1 MPITLLV
8 PPMTP
13 TAKPAPAKPAAA
25 PAAPSRGLE
34 GIVAA
39 QSSICFIDGEKGIL
53 SYRGYDINELA
64 PNASFEE
71 VVFLLWEGH
80 LPDREELDAFRAK
93 LAANRELPPL
103 ALKVLKEVAQ
113 SMGPMDALRTTV
125 SALAA
130 GRGDADKYS
139 VDVDLQK
146 AIETTA
152 QVATIVAYYHRLRMG
167 KPLVHPDAKLSHAAN
182 FLWMLNGEKPTPA
195 AERAFDVALVL
206 HADHDLNA
214 STFSAR
220 VTAAT
225 LADYHGAI
233 TSAVGTLKGPLHGGA
248 NIEVM
253 KVLLEIE
260 ASHVDPEDWVK
271 HQLAK
276 KRKIPGF
283 GHRVYKTLDPRAI
296 RRAGEEHAVVRDEP
310 QAAEGDEGR
319 QGHRRQRRLLLGLL
333 VLRHG
338 HPARPLHAHLR
349 REPCRRL
356 VRARAGAA
364 RRQPAHPSP
373 FRLHG
378 RAGQEVG
385 AHRQAEPSAP
395 ARGPRQ
401 GLRRAR
407 GGPHHGLQCEPA
419 AFSPVRRIGG
429 CTAWRRTPPAG
440 SWSSRR
446 R

>member
-1 MPITLLV
+1 
-8 PPMTP
+8 MTP
-13 TAKPAPAKPAAA
+13 TVPKAA
-25 PAAPSRGLE
+25 PKGLE
-34 GIVAA
+34 GIIAA

-80 LPDREELDAFRAK
+80 LPTKPQLEEFMRK
-93 LAANRELPPL
+93 LAANRELPP
-103 ALKVLKEVAQ
+103 AAMKVLREVSD

-130 GRGDADKYS
+130 GRDDADKYT
-139 VDVDLQK
+139 VEADKQK

-167 KPLVHPDAKLSHAAN
+167 KAVVHPDPKLGHAAN
-182 FLWMLNGEKPTPA
+182 FLYMLTGEKPTPA

-260 ASHVDPEDWVK
+260 ASHEEPEAWVR

-296 RRAGEEHAVVRDEP
+296 HLAKLSKSLGEQAKNTQWYEMSLALQKAMKSEKGIDANVDFFSASSYYVMGIPLDLYTPIFAVSRVAGWSAHVLEQH
-310 QAAEGDEGR
+310 GDN
-319 QGHRRQRRLLLGLL
+319 RLI
-333 VLRHG
+333 
-338 HPARPLHAHLR
+338 RPLSEFTGQLGKKWVPISKR
-349 REPCRRL
+349 NVQPKLE
-356 VRARAGAA
+356 RAKAA
-364 RRQPAHPSP
+364 
-373 FRLHG
+373 
-378 RAGQEVG
+378 
-385 AHRQAEPSAP
+385 
-395 ARGPRQ
+395 
-401 GLRRAR
+401 
-407 GGPHHGLQCEPA
+407 
-419 AFSPVRRIGG
+419 
-429 CTAWRRTPPAG
+429 
-440 SWSSRR
+440 
-446 R
+446 

>member
-1 MPITLLV
+1 
-8 PPMTP
+8 MTP
-13 TAKPAPAKPAAA
+13 PAPKPIATK
-25 PAAPSRGLE
+25 GLE

-39 QSSICFIDGEKGIL
+39 QSSICFIDGDKGIL

-71 VVFLLWEGH
+71 VVFLLWDGR
-80 LPDREELDAFRAK
+80 LPNKAELEDVTRK
-93 LAANRELPPL
+93 LAAKRELPPI
-103 ALKVLKEVAQ
+103 ALKVLKEVSH

-125 SALAA
+125 SALGA
-130 GRGDADKYS
+130 GRNDADKYT
-139 VDVDLQK
+139 VDIDREK
-146 AIETTA
+146 AVETTA
-152 QVATIVAYYHRLRMG
+152 QIATIVAYYHRLRMG
-167 KPLVHPDAKLSHAAN
+167 KALVHPDPKLGHAAN
-182 FLWMLNGEKPTPA
+182 FLYMLSGERPTPA

-296 RRAGEEHAVVRDEP
+296 HLAKLSKSLGEQAKNTQWYEMSLKLQRAMKAEKGIDANVDFFSASSYYVMGIPLDLYTPIFAVSRVAGWSAHVLE
-310 QAAEGDEGR
+310 QHGDN
-319 QGHRRQRRLLLGLL
+319 RLI
-333 VLRHG
+333 
-338 HPARPLHAHLR
+338 RPLSDYTGEMGKKWVPLSKRNSKPEFEAKLK
-349 REPCRRL
+349 
-356 VRARAGAA
+356 A
-364 RRQPAHPSP
+364 
-373 FRLHG
+373 
-378 RAGQEVG
+378 
-385 AHRQAEPSAP
+385 
-395 ARGPRQ
+395 
-401 GLRRAR
+401 
-407 GGPHHGLQCEPA
+407 
-419 AFSPVRRIGG
+419 
-429 CTAWRRTPPAG
+429 
-440 SWSSRR
+440 
-446 R
+446 

>member
-1 MPITLLV
+1 MS
-8 PPMTP
+8 
-13 TAKPAPAKPAAA
+13 AA
-25 PAAPSRGLE
+25 PPPSAPKMTKGLE

-64 PNASFEE
+64 PNATFEE
-71 VVFLLWEGH
+71 TTFLLWEGH
-80 LPDREELDAFRAK
+80 LPTKMELAEFTTK
-93 LAANRELPPL
+93 LVAHRELPPI
-103 ALKVLKEVAQ
+103 ALRVLKEVAK

-125 SALAA
+125 SALGA
-130 GRGDADKYS
+130 GRNDADRYTT
-139 VDVDLQK
+139 DVDMGK

-152 QVATIVAYYHRLRMG
+152 QLATIVAYYHRIRMD
-167 KPLVHPDAKLSHAAN
+167 KEIVHPDPKLSHAAN
-182 FLWMLNGEKPTPA
+182 FLYMLTGKKPTPA

-233 TSAVGTLKGPLHGGA
+233 TSAIGTLKGPLHGGA

-260 ASHVDPEDWVK
+260 ASHEASEDWVE

-296 RRAGEEHAVVRDEP
+296 HLAKLSKSLGEQAKETKWYEMSLNVQKAMKDQKGLDANVDFFSASSYYVMGIPLDLYTPIFAISRVAGWSAHVLEQH
-310 QAAEGDEGR
+310 GDN
-319 QGHRRQRRLLLGLL
+319 RLI
-333 VLRHG
+333 
-338 HPARPLHAHLR
+338 RPLSEFTGELGKKWVPIAKR
-349 REPCRRL
+349 NS
-356 VRARAGAA
+356 AA
-364 RRQPAHPSP
+364 AQTKA
-373 FRLHG
+373 
-378 RAGQEVG
+378 
-385 AHRQAEPSAP
+385 
-395 ARGPRQ
+395 
-401 GLRRAR
+401 
-407 GGPHHGLQCEPA
+407 
-419 AFSPVRRIGG
+419 
-429 CTAWRRTPPAG
+429 
-440 SWSSRR
+440 
-446 R
+446 